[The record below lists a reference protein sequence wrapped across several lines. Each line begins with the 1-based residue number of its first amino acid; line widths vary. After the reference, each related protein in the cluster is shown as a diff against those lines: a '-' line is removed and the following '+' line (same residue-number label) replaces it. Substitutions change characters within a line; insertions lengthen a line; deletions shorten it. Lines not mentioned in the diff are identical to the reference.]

1 MRRPEAR
8 VRRKA
13 PTKRASDAAVADLRR
28 LLARLRRASRTGE
41 PVTADDLAEVARCR
55 RQLRRHGLRA
65 RLVDRVGP
73 LEVGD
78 QTVSARVVRRLV
90 VGDQVLGRWSFDQ
103 DGEWHQMSTGL
114 WLSRHGDE
122 PWPDEVLDALGLSP
136 LRVEGFPTSYWD
148 LPLGD
153 DDC

>member
-1 MRRPEAR
+1 MSRRGVRTAR
-8 VRRKA
+8 DHD
-13 PTKRASDAAVADLRR
+13 SAATALTGLRR
-28 LLARLRRASRTGE
+28 LLTRLRKAVRAGATPSEVDVTQVRRLGRTLRRA
-41 PVTADDLAEVARCR
+41 
-55 RQLRRHGLRA
+55 GLRP

-78 QTVSARVVRRLV
+78 QTVSAHVVRRLV